1 MARAL
6 RCGLLVLA
14 ALVAVAACAPGRTA
28 GSPPSTTSSP
38 ASSAS
43 PGTVPTIGTTPTPVA
58 NGSQRC
64 QVTQLS
70 LSTGQHSAGAGTV
83 QETFILTNTSQSTC
97 QLSGYPGMQM
107 MSGGQ
112 QIPTKVVRTP
122 GSEPTVTLAPGAT
135 SSFLAQ
141 WHDQTGYTTPCAT
154 SQQVEVTPPNA
165 FSQLTVTA
173 SIQACPDGTINVSA
187 VTAGSTAGQ

>member
-6 RCGLLVLA
+6 RRGLLVLA
-14 ALVAVAACAPGRTA
+14 VIALAACGPGKTA
-28 GSPPSTTSSP
+28 GAPPSPT
-38 ASSAS
+38 SSAS
-43 PGTVPTIGTTPTPVA
+43 PGAPTIGTTPTPGA
-58 NGSQRC
+58 GGSGGC
-64 QVTQLS
+64 QASQLS

-83 QETFILTNTSQSTC
+83 QETFVFTNTSQTTC

-122 GSEPTVTLAPGAT
+122 GSAQTVTLAPGQTA
-135 SSFLAQ
+135 SFAAQ

-154 SQQVEVTPPNA
+154 SQQVQVTPPNA
-165 FSQLTVTA
+165 TAQLTATA
-173 SIQACPDGTINVSA
+173 SIQACPDGTINVTA